1 LNACKSYADIF
12 LDSPTGYDIFG
23 DRSNL
28 SAQTAVT
35 EFICVNGTQIAYRKI
50 GKPSETP
57 LVYITHFRG
66 SMDTTDPLLINT
78 IAQNRQ
84 VIIYDNVGIGH
95 SDGTVPD
102 SIEAMTDTTMDFL
115 SAINVTK
122 ADILGFSM
130 GGYIAQAI
138 GMDYP
143 QLVNKLVLAGV
154 GPGAG
159 PDVFE
164 TDRNAAQGPGGE
176 PDRAP
181 TEDYML
187 GVFFYPSNTSL
198 AKGRGWWQRAFE
210 RNVEGEERKD
220 FLVGVGVGAQGVAIG
235 KFSADSKRYEGLNR
249 IDAPVLVTNG
259 HTDRLMG
266 TGNSFVLSQQLPSA
280 MLIVFPDSAHGQLFE
295 DPIEYGSLLDIFLG
309 N

>member
-1 LNACKSYADIF
+1 
-12 LDSPTGYDIFG
+12 
-23 DRSNL
+23 
-28 SAQTAVT
+28 VT
-35 EFICVNGTQIAYRKI
+35 EFVNVNSTQIAYRKI

-66 SMDTTDPLLINT
+66 SMDTTDPRLINT

-84 VIIYDNVGIGH
+84 VIMYDNAGIGH

-102 SIEAMTDTTMDFL
+102 SIEGMTETTVGFL

-130 GGYIAQAI
+130 GGYVAQAI
-138 GMDYP
+138 GMDHP

-164 TDRNAAQGPGGE
+164 TDPNAAQGPGGE
-176 PDRAP
+176 PDQDP

-198 AKGRGWWQRAFE
+198 AKGREWWQRAFE
-210 RNVEGEERKD
+210 RQVEGEERKN
-220 FLVGVGVGAQGVAIG
+220 FLVGAGVGAQGAAIG
-235 KFSADSKRYEGLNR
+235 RFAADPKRYEGLKR
-249 IDAPVLVTNG
+249 ITAPVLVTNG

-266 TGNSFVLSQQLPSA
+266 TGNSFVLSQQLPFA
-280 MLIVFPDSAHGQLFE
+280 ELIVFPDSAHGQLFE
-295 DPIEYGSLLDIFLG
+295 APAEYGSLLEIFLG

>member
-1 LNACKSYADIF
+1 MWV
-12 LDSPTGYDIFG
+12 
-23 DRSNL
+23 R
-28 SAQTAVT
+28 
-35 EFICVNGTQIAYRKI
+35 
-50 GKPSETP
+50 
-57 LVYITHFRG
+57 
-66 SMDTTDPLLINT
+66 M
-78 IAQNRQ
+78 
-84 VIIYDNVGIGH
+84 
-95 SDGTVPD
+95 
-102 SIEAMTDTTMDFL
+102 
-115 SAINVTK
+115 
-122 ADILGFSM
+122 
-130 GGYIAQAI
+130 
-138 GMDYP
+138 
-143 QLVNKLVLAGV
+143 
-154 GPGAG
+154 
-159 PDVFE
+159 
-164 TDRNAAQGPGGE
+164 DRNAAQGPGWE

-280 MLIVFPDSAHGQLFE
+280 KLIVFPDSAHGQLFE